1 MKTAIACLLITAL
14 LLSVVPKTHSVTPKT
29 QGKLGL
35 VAILSGVAIL
45 TRYLVKRDI
54 RASEKL
60 RAELGAP
67 DRTIEFERGFDQ
79 WRLQWH
85 AERQYLFRNNL
96 LFKITKRNIANDE

>member
-1 MKTAIACLLITAL
+1 MKTLIGCLLITSFLFAIAPRTN
-14 LLSVVPKTHSVTPKT
+14 SVPPKTR
-29 QGKLGL
+29 GKLGM

-67 DRTIEFERGFDQ
+67 DRTIEFERGFDH

-85 AERQYLFRNNL
+85 AERQCLFRNHL
-96 LFKITKRNIANDE
+96 LYNITIRNIANDE

>member
-1 MKTAIACLLITAL
+1 MKKIIGCILITSCLFAIA
-14 LLSVVPKTHSVTPKT
+14 PRTHSVTPKT
-29 QGKLGL
+29 RGKLGM

-54 RASEKL
+54 HATEKL

-67 DRTIEFERGFDQ
+67 DRTIEFERGFDH

-85 AERQYLFRNNL
+85 DERKYLFRNNL
-96 LFKITKRNIANDE
+96 LYRITKRNTANDE

>member
-1 MKTAIACLLITAL
+1 M
-14 LLSVVPKTHSVTPKT
+14 
-29 QGKLGL
+29 

-54 RASEKL
+54 HATEKL

-67 DRTIEFERGFDQ
+67 DRTIEFERGFDH

-85 AERQYLFRNNL
+85 ARTTSICFGTTSCTE
-96 LFKITKRNIANDE
+96 